1 LSRHRL
7 KLSILHATFE
17 LRSTYSSRLII
28 SHYKGTL
35 MISKLPVVCVKLF
48 NRTNLLPL
56 LLFAV
61 LLNTS
66 GCSDGRPA
74 RATVTGSISYN
85 GKPLSIGSLVF
96 IPIGGGPP
104 AQGKV
109 NREGIYEMGTYEED
123 DGVIPGDYKVM
134 ITALTSSGGSGL
146 PEDTVKANAEPV
158 SVIPEWYGDLE
169 KSGLLVTVTADK
181 ANTIDFP
188 LTDDKPKES
197 VTKK

>member
-1 LSRHRL
+1 MIYNLPPACLRL
-7 KLSILHATFE
+7 FKQ
-17 LRSTYSSRLII
+17 
-28 SHYKGTL
+28 
-35 MISKLPVVCVKLF
+35 
-48 NRTNLLPL
+48 TNMLLLLLCILPL
-56 LLFAV
+56 
-61 LLNTS
+61 TMS
-66 GCSDGRPA
+66 GCGDGRPA
-74 RATVTGSISYN
+74 RATVTGNVSYN

-109 NREGIYEMGTYEED
+109 NRDGVYEMGTFEET

-146 PEDTVKANAEPV
+146 PEDTVSANEAPV

-169 KSGLLVTVTADK
+169 KSGLQVTVKADEENK
-181 ANTIDFP
+181 IDFP

-197 VTKK
+197 K